1 MLSNAQSRPHLSGP
15 QKKYTVFKT
24 SSKRDKTQTNQHATR
39 STHAHASNRARAPR
53 TVDAE
58 QERQQKK
65 KPEQRRSDAR
75 RARHCRI
82 LKLGQNIFSLRAS
95 ELECCAC
102 DLGARARAARLFVV
116 LLGERN
122 VGAKFSN
129 EGVDAMRAQAL
140 ESGESCRGK
149 T

>member
-1 MLSNAQSRPHLSGP
+1 MQRQAC
-15 QKKYTVFKT
+15 
-24 SSKRDKTQTNQHATR
+24 
-39 STHAHASNRARAPR
+39 APR

-58 QERQQKK
+58 HERQQKK
-65 KPEQRRSDAR
+65 KREQRRRDAR

-82 LKLGQNIFSLRAS
+82 LKLGQNLFSLQAS

-129 EGVDAMRAQAL
+129 ECVDAMRAQAL
-140 ESGESCRGK
+140 ECGEGCK
-149 T
+149 EEA